1 MRAKVGRMVARSLL
15 GMLLGLT
22 WASPVVSYPAFQKF
36 SQTHS
41 GRTVS
46 CAMCHVNPQGPSGQA
61 EGQLLSL
68 SAAELE
74 RVDAA
79 RDASS
84 PGVDVDSPIMNR
96 FGNHVIKTLGMD
108 KVNEAIGD
116 PELLAKG
123 LDKTDIDGD
132 GISDGKEFLDGT
144 DPLSKFNGDPNL
156 LFWINLSRQRF
167 EILYVALA
175 IGLIFFG
182 LSCFTKRRQETE

>member
-1 MRAKVGRMVARSLL
+1 MRIRTDKIVIGL
-15 GMLLGLT
+15 LLGLT
-22 WASPVVSYPAFQKF
+22 YASPAFAYPAFQKF
-36 SQTHS
+36 SQEHS

-46 CAMCHVNPQGPSGQA
+46 CAMCHVNSEGPSGQQ

-68 SAAELE
+68 TAEELN
-74 RVDAA
+74 RVDAG

-96 FGNHVIKTLGMD
+96 FGNHLIKTLGMD
-108 KVNEAIGD
+108 KVSEAISN
-116 PELLAKG
+116 PELLAQG

-132 GISDGKEFLDGT
+132 GISDGREFLDGT
-144 DPLSKFNGDPNL
+144 DPLNKFNGDPKL
-156 LFWINLSRQRF
+156 LFWINLSRRKF

-182 LSCFTKRRQETE
+182 LSRFTKRRQETE